1 MRSERIGARGGA
13 LLGLALAA
21 VLVAG
26 CSHLPFAMEPLEVFL
41 VGIEPIESD
50 NLEQRFDVRLRLL
63 NPNQLPI
70 ATNGVDFTLEVNGL
84 RLTRGLS
91 DEVLQI
97 PALGDAVVTVTAT
110 TTLLDLL
117 RQVVH
122 YSANESASFAYEVHG
137 RVHRSDSLF
146 SVPFYGAG
154 QHQGPTATETET
166 Q

>member
-1 MRSERIGARGGA
+1 M
-13 LLGLALAA
+13 LAT
-21 VLVAG
+21 G
-26 CSHLPFAMEPLEVFL
+26 CMHLPFGPEPLEVFL
-41 VGIEPIESD
+41 VGIEPLESD

-63 NPNQLPI
+63 NPNQQPI

-91 DEVLQI
+91 DEVLEI

-117 RQVVH
+117 RQAVH
-122 YSANESASFAYEVHG
+122 YTATESPAFSYEVRG
-137 RVHRSDSLF
+137 RVHRADSLF

-154 QHQGPTATETET
+154 QHDGPTAVPTEA